1 MTRNIG
7 LLALLC
13 LASRGSLLGQT
24 AFIPT
29 PLATPLKLPPGNV
42 EVLQIDTTGSYMGDA
57 VRAVDCPN
65 NADEPFGTCG
75 NELFGGAIHLD
86 DDVAAASARLDTLIG
101 DCAGQLDATYVAL
114 TQLVDRIRDDD
125 RLHRVE
131 QVMQH
136 SPWSARTTQR
146 VFRRYVGVPV
156 KWVLCRYRLQQAAL
170 EIESRS
176 GVDHA
181 ELAVRLGWYDQA
193 HFINDFRTLLGT
205 TPGEYAA
212 THGS

>member
-13 LASRGSLLGQT
+13 LASRGSLPGQT

-75 NELFGGAIHLD
+75 NELFGGVGLWNSHLTGAIQITFSTPRNGVTHFQISHPFDL
-86 DDVAAASARLDTLIG
+86 AGTDT
-101 DCAGQLDATYVAL
+101 T
-114 TQLVDRIRDDD
+114 
-125 RLHRVE
+125 
-131 QVMQH
+131 M
-136 SPWSARTTQR
+136 
-146 VFRRYVGVPV
+146 
-156 KWVLCRYRLQQAAL
+156 
-170 EIESRS
+170 
-176 GVDHA
+176 
-181 ELAVRLGWYDQA
+181 
-193 HFINDFRTLLGT
+193 
-205 TPGEYAA
+205 
-212 THGS
+212 